1 PELNMW
7 RPNSHVLCINVDS
20 ANNVAYIGGLFTS
33 LKDPDPPFT
42 TVTRNHVAAI
52 DLATGEPLPWDPA
65 PDSHVYAIA
74 HTANAVYL
82 GGGFYNVGGQP
93 RQSLAAVNKT
103 TGAALPWN
111 PAISN
116 GVVRAL
122 SIASGKLFV
131 GGGFTSVAGSQRTY
145 AAAFDLGT
153 GALTA
158 WNPAPSDHVLTL
170 QPVGSTMYMGGYF
183 STIAGGLPSPYLAGV
198 DLNSGTIPGYVEAPN
213 APVSALATTG
223 GRLYLGGTFTEVGGT
238 PRSHAAALVGGSLT
252 GWQPEPDGFVNAL
265 AVIGGQVAL
274 GGDFLWAGGQS
285 YNSYLVVVDA
295 VTGTATSW
303 NPRVLYGV
311 SVLAASGGR
320 LLAGGVF
327 HTAMQFE
334 TRNFVTF
341 TPAPPL
347 VRVQPKV
354 FLQGCY
360 VSAQQNMHDSLR
372 RASLVPQT
380 EPYTA
385 LGYAFT
391 AGGAPGT
398 ITTDAMAHAS
408 SGSVVDW
415 VVVELRDAL
424 NPAIV
429 VASKRGVLLR
439 NGSVVDVNRLS
450 PLWIPVPPGSYHVA
464 VRHRNH
470 LGVMTTAP
478 VPLTSTSTT
487 IDLTAAGSTAYGSNA
502 LAVIGTRKA
511 LWAGDATGNGQVKY
525 AGSANDRDVVLN
537 AIGGTT
543 PTNTVNNVY
552 DRRDVNLDGR
562 IKYTGSANDRDVILQ
577 TVGGSVPTATRT
589 QQLP

>member
-1 PELNMW
+1 MRTISPLLLSTCLCLAGMTPPSCSGQDMLPELNMW
-7 RPNSHVLCINVDS
+7 RPNSHVLCIAVDS

-33 LKDPDPPFT
+33 LTDPDPPFT
-42 TVTRNHVAAI
+42 TVARNYAAAI
-52 DLATGEPLPWDPA
+52 DLTTGEPLSWNPDP
-65 PDSHVYAIA
+65 DYHVHSIT
-74 HTANAVYL
+74 HTASSVYL
-82 GGGFYNVGGQP
+82 GGGFYNVGGLNRP
-93 RQSLAAVNKT
+93 GLAAVDKVSGIAQSWDPGLQPNVMT
-103 TGAALPWN
+103 MAIAA
-111 PAISN
+111 
-116 GVVRAL
+116 
-122 SIASGKLFV
+122 GKLFV
-131 GGGFTSVAGSQRTY
+131 GGTFWQVAGVSRHY
-145 AAAFDLGT
+145 AAAFDLST
-153 GALTA
+153 GALTT
-158 WNPAPSDHVLTL
+158 WNPAPSDYVLAL
-170 QPVGSTMYMGGYF
+170 QPLGNTMYMGGYF

-198 DLNSGTIPGYVEAPN
+198 DLNSGTTPSYVEPPN
-213 APVSALATTG
+213 APVWALATTG
-223 GRLYLGGTFTEVGGT
+223 GRLYLGGDFTEVGGT
-238 PRSHAAALVGGSLT
+238 PRSYAAALAAGSLT
-252 GWQPEPDGFVNAL
+252 GWQPEPDGYVNAL
-265 AVIGGQVAL
+265 AVIGGQVAM
-274 GGDFLWAGGQS
+274 GGGFLWAGGQS

-303 NPRVLYGV
+303 NPRVLYDV

-327 HTAMQFE
+327 HTSMQFE

-341 TPAPPL
+341 TPAPTL

-385 LGYAFT
+385 LGYTYT

-398 ITTDAMAHAS
+398 FTSNVMAHAS
-408 SGSVVDW
+408 NGSVVDW

-424 NPAIV
+424 NPALIA
-429 VASKRGVLLR
+429 ASKRGVLLR

-470 LGVMTTAP
+470 LGVMTATP
-478 VPLTSTSTT
+478 VPLTATSTT

-511 LWAGDATGNGQVKY
+511 LWAGDANGNGQVKY
-525 AGSANDRDVVLN
+525 AGATNDRDAILT
-537 AIGGTT
+537 AIGGGT
-543 PTNTVNNVY
+543 PTNT
-552 DRRDVNLDGR
+552 
-562 IKYTGSANDRDVILQ
+562 
-577 TVGGSVPTATRT
+577 
-589 QQLP
+589 